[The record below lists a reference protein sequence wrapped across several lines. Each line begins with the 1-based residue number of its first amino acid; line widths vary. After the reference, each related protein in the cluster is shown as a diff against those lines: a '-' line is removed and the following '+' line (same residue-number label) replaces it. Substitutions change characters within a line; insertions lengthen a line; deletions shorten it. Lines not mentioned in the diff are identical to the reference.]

1 MDVNKTVDFTKADK
15 NIPLEICIKDK
26 RICYQKGQTLLESL
40 ESANVE
46 VHFHCRDG
54 FCGACRVKL
63 NKGQITYIQGEPLAF
78 IRPGEIL
85 TCCSIPDGDVDLSI
99 E

>member
-1 MDVNKTVDFTKADK
+1 MTQTVSIDGEAVETEFDHHCHQNLLQFLEHNK
-15 NIPLEICIKDK
+15 
-26 RICYQKGQTLLESL
+26 
-40 ESANVE
+40 VE
-46 VHFHCRDG
+46 VHYHCRDG
-54 FCGACRVKL
+54 YCGACRVKL